1 MSGKPYFGK
10 GALFGEH
17 VLGIE
22 HCSAGKSSLVEHKD
36 VRSRKV
42 LAERAEAEISVM
54 ARKSSKAPNKGA
66 RGLFRVTVNLKLKG
80 FESVVYGKSKQ
91 K

>member
-42 LAERAEAEISVM
+42 LAERAEADIS
-54 ARKSSKAPNKGA
+54 
-66 RGLFRVTVNLKLKG
+66 L
-80 FESVVYGKSKQ
+80 
-91 K
+91 